1 MTVVGVVKNY
11 FSETLKG
18 NLMPHVYL
26 YQSGNFQLASIRIDP
41 AHKEEAIQHIG
52 QDWKMLF
59 PNNFYEPRFLE
70 DDIKSFYESEQ
81 KLSNFIALFAGVG
94 ILIGSLGLF
103 GLVSFVVTQRTKEI
117 GVRKVLGATVG
128 SIITLL
134 SRDFLLMV
142 AIAFVIASPVAW
154 YVMKLFLSDYTFKIN
169 IEIWV
174 FAVAGILTV
183 GVAFFTVSFQS
194 IRAALKNPV
203 KSLKSE

>member
-1 MTVVGVVKNY
+1 MT
-11 FSETLKG
+11 
-18 NLMPHVYL
+18 
-26 YQSGNFQLASIRIDP
+26 
-41 AHKEEAIQHIG
+41 
-52 QDWKMLF
+52 
-59 PNNFYEPRFLE
+59 
-70 DDIKSFYESEQ
+70 SEQ